1 MMISIT
7 IRFITMVRN
16 NETTIRIYIKAVII
30 IVVVIIIII
39 VRTVTIFIVEIIN
52 IIIQFR
58 LTVRCQGK
66 C

>member
-7 IRFITMVRN
+7 IIFITMVRN
-16 NETTIRIYIKAVII
+16 NKTAIRIYIKAVII
-30 IVVVIIIII
+30 IVVIIII
-39 VRTVTIFIVEIIN
+39 VRTITMIIVEIVN
-52 IIIQFR
+52 IIIQLR